1 METRISLHAACR
13 TLGLALRAALAWVLP
28 RLCAVA
34 VWVSQSAGQGRRTL
48 TPWVLAHVPD
58 NKKSSFE
65 KLLDLAEDMGL
76 EPTGLLHLTRIPSEL
91 LSHSVNPPNVCFLLS
106 LRATYI
112 NLTQMV
118 VGCKWNL

>member
-1 METRISLHAACR
+1 MLFVERSAWFRSRPSHGSFRASALLQFGYRSRRDR
-13 TLGLALRAALAWVLP
+13 TAGLSPRGFSPHVL
-28 RLCAVA
+28 
-34 VWVSQSAGQGRRTL
+34 
-48 TPWVLAHVPD
+48 D
-58 NKKSSFE
+58 KKKSSFE
-65 KLLDLAEDMGL
+65 KLLFLAEDMGL

-106 LRATYI
+106 LRATCI